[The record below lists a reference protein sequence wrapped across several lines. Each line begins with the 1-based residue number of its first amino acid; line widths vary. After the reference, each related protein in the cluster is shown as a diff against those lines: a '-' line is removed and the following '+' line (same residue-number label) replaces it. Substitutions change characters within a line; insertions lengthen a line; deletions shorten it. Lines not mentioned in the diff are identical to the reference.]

1 MPRNKERTTTAPVKP
16 GSSKASFTRE
26 EFKHKFTTAP
36 VQRGDFT
43 GAAPEFGRTPDVT
56 RTFGL
61 RRGTLYNLHAD
72 GKIRG
77 VLLRSRGQ
85 KSGCRLWDLESVRR
99 YIRQCEEEAT

>member
-1 MPRNKERTTTAPVKP
+1 MARDREAKRTTTAL
-16 GSSKASFTRE
+16 
-26 EFKHKFTTAP
+26 

-61 RRGTLYNLHAD
+61 RRGTLYNLAAD

-85 KSGCRLWDLESVRR
+85 KSGCRLWDMESIRR
-99 YIRQCEEEAT
+99 YIHQCGAKQESA

>member
-1 MPRNKERTTTAPVKP
+1 MATKREKTTAPIAR
-16 GSSKASFTRE
+16 GDSASGLARRQFQE
-26 EFKHKFTTAP
+26 LTTDP

-43 GAAPEFGRTPDVT
+43 SAAPEFGRTPDVT

-77 VLLRSRGQ
+77 VLVRARGQ

-99 YIRQCEEEAT
+99 YIRQCEQEAA